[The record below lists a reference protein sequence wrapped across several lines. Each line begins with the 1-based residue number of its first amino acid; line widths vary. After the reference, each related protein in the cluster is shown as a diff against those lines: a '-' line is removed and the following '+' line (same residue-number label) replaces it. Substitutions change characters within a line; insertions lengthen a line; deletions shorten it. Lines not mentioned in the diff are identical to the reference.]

1 MSEKILFAENE
12 KINLADGA
20 ELYCLSTD
28 EYKRSRLDIFFT
40 FPADKYK
47 SPLFRLMLSVL
58 FRGSVGF
65 PTLTDMNRHLDFM
78 YDSTVYW
85 KDYHLGANHTYR
97 ISCTTLDKKYLPT
110 KDAELDLMGETLK
123 VIEDVLL
130 NPIIEKDGLL
140 SKKFFESEV
149 DFAIDNLNIKLNS
162 PKSYASIKCQQ
173 MLFGDDPAGIS
184 MDGTKKI
191 LRSYTRKDITEAREE
206 FLRCANIAAFYVGT
220 DNPVDISAKLK
231 GIFENIPD
239 RAPVSIIPKYPI
251 SPTEYEE
258 KTEKFSLVQG
268 RLNIGLTCG
277 SVVGDSDSAVMSV
290 YNEILGGSSTSK
302 LFMNVREKN
311 SLCYYCSSG
320 IDNCSGIMMIACG
333 IKCEN
338 KDKALSEIKVQ
349 IEQMKAGHISDEE
362 ISFAKKGLLNALNQM
377 PDSSSSLVVSAYK
390 YKMLARKQMS
400 IEERKKEIQ
409 NVSYEDIV
417 AFAQKVTMCS
427 VFFLDSNGKM
437 GEEYDND

>member
-1 MSEKILFAENE
+1 MSDWILFPENE
-12 KINLADGA
+12 KIRLADGA
-20 ELYCLSTD
+20 DLYCLNVG

-58 FRGSVGF
+58 FRGSVNF

-97 ISCTTLDKKYLPT
+97 ISCTTLDKKYLPK
-110 KDAELDLMGETLK
+110 KDENLDLMGETLK
-123 VIEDVLL
+123 VIEDVLF
-130 NPIIEKDGLL
+130 NPIIEKDGYI

-149 DFAIDNLNIKLNS
+149 DFAVDNLNAKLNS
-162 PKSYASIKCQQ
+162 PKSFASIKCQE

-184 MDGTKKI
+184 IDGTEPL
-191 LRSYTRKDITEAREE
+191 LRSYTRRDVTKAREE
-206 FLRCANIAAFYVGT
+206 FLKCANISAFYVGT
-220 DNPVDISAKLK
+220 DTPEDISAILK
-231 GIFENIPD
+231 GIFGKIKYRE
-239 RAPVSIIPKYPI
+239 PVSITPKYPLA
-251 SPTEYEE
+251 PVEYEE
-258 KTEKFSLVQG
+258 KTERFNLVQG

-277 SVVGDSDSAVMSV
+277 SVVGDTDSPVMSV

-302 LFMNVREKN
+302 LFLNVREKN

-338 KDKALSEIKVQ
+338 KDKALFEIKNQ
-349 IEQMKAGHISDEE
+349 IEQMRAGNISDEE
-362 ISFAKKGLLNALNQM
+362 ISFAKKGILNSLNQM
-377 PDSSSSLVVSAYK
+377 TDSSSSLVVAGYK
-390 YKMLARKQMS
+390 YKVLAGTPMCIEDRKRQ
-400 IEERKKEIQ
+400 IE
-409 NVSYEDIV
+409 NVKYEDIV
-417 AFAQKVTMCS
+417 AFAQKVTLCS
-427 VFFLDSNGKM
+427 VFFLDSNGKC